1 MARIRYSP
9 RQDCPC
15 RVVCH
20 GHRVTVYLRPDLTL
34 PQRRAALLAAA
45 GQGVTSAQI
54 RRAAAADRC
63 AAAGRALGR
72 TWRAYPLTCVL
83 ILALVGVGIT
93 TYVAYVTGRLP
104 FGTRPA
110 SAAPAARTAAMTTRP
125 RTGAGGSQAGR
136 LRAAFRNRPGIPGRT
151 PARGQLRGTPGPGP
165 RPRARSSPQP
175 AAGGPPRPAGSQPGS
190 RPPSPAPA
198 LPVPVPTLPVPLPS
212 PTLPVPL
219 PSPTLPV
226 PLPSPTLPVPLPSPT
241 LP

>member
-1 MARIRYSP
+1 MVRIRYSA
-9 RQDCPC
+9 RQDGPC

-20 GHRVTVYLRPDLTL
+20 GHHATVYLRPDLTL
-34 PQRRAALLAAA
+34 PQRRAALLTAA
-45 GQGVTSAQI
+45 GRGVTPAQI

-72 TWRAYPLTCVL
+72 TWRTYPLTCVL
-83 ILALVGVGIT
+83 ILAMVGVGVA
-93 TYVAYVTGRLP
+93 TYVAYVTGSLP

-110 SAAPAARTAAMTTRP
+110 SPAPAARTAAMTTRP
-125 RTGAGGSQAGR
+125 RPAADGSQAAR
-136 LRAAFRNRPGIPGRT
+136 LRAASRHR
-151 PARGQLRGTPGPGP
+151 QGTPGRAQARGHLGGATGPGT
-165 RPRARSSPQP
+165 RPRAWSSPPP
-175 AAGGPPRPAGSQPGS
+175 AAGRPPRPAGSPPAS
-190 RPPSPAPA
+190 RPPAVPAP
-198 LPVPVPTLPVPLPS
+198 LPGPTLPVPLPS